1 MGCEGEAAD
10 ETVPCESDAHAVGHG
25 DAGRGRCV
33 CGPLCGRASR
43 CRGGQATVAGRLCAA
58 PAGGQPERLFRRGSG
73 RPGAASSYRGVG
85 RRARIAEGLGH
96 RRGQHGGV
104 PHPVDSRLLARFER
118 VVRGPPAHRRRD
130 LCGRGRN
137 GVGSRFRATIYH
149 MGSGSAENDSRPLPH
164 DSTKKY
170 LDAVWYRLADSTD
183 DASLPDDPLARACTY
198 LDFHL
203 HEPVRLRFLAQY
215 VAKTN
220 PGHLARL
227 FRQRHRSS
235 FTGYLRELRMQK
247 GADLLRRTHL
257 PIQRIAARV
266 GYGDPSRF
274 ATHFRRRFGL
284 APREFRGEFGSPQPS
299 RKYRWLWE

>member
-1 MGCEGEAAD
+1 MKQFPANLTPMRSVTEMRAA
-10 ETVPCESDAHAVGHG
+10 VDAFAARYAAARVAAGADKQPLLDAFVRLQRAASRNDYSGVVQADRALHQAIVALADVQGLPEVWDTAVGSMEEF
-25 DAGRGRCV
+25 RIQSIRV
-33 CGPLCGRASR
+33 CWPDLN
-43 CRGGQATVAGRLCAA
+43 V
-58 PAGGQPERLFRRGSG
+58 LF
-73 RPGAASSYRGVG
+73 
-85 RRARIAEGLGH
+85 E
-96 RRGQHGGV
+96 
-104 PHPVDSRLLARFER
+104 
-118 VVRGPPAHRRRD
+118 AHRPIVD
-130 LCGRGRN
+130 AICAGDQAL
-137 GVGSRFRATIYH
+137 
-149 MGSGSAENDSRPLPH
+149 AEDAAKAH
-164 DSTKKY
+164 

-215 VAKTN
+215 VAKTS

-266 GYGDPSRF
+266 GYEDPSRF

-299 RKYRWLWE
+299 REK